1 MRILANLFMWMFLA
15 DGCLSVIDELLAYNS
30 GVHGLL
36 GVRTLVAFSVV
47 VLAIIVYGAMFFDR
61 RLPKLI
67 LLPQS
72 LFAIWGMTGL
82 WPLSFFILSDN
93 LGVMIAGL
101 QVSLGLLPFFV
112 LRGEGRG
119 LLLRPERFFGRGFSV
134 GNLLLG
140 VAGTLFVVPLLLVSF
155 AGAGTVEA
163 INNATAGFMRVDA
176 RGISMQE
183 RVYRRGD
190 KTVRLVAMI
199 HVGDQSYYDQLAAS
213 VAAPHTLVLA
223 EGVSD
228 RGGLLTAAYSYDR
241 VASLLG
247 LSTQRQ
253 MPMKGRLIDPDELRG
268 KGEKGNSQGPDIL
281 RADVDLSDFD
291 PRTVEFLNMLGRDV
305 FSSDD
310 LASGLRTYNAWI
322 NRNMDQERYARLMD
336 DILTRRNRT
345 VLDYLGQALDKYD
358 VIVIPWGALHMR
370 GIEEG
375 VLARGFRLRKTEQR
389 MSVDFSVLLKKA
401 SD

>member
-47 VLAIIVYGAMFFDR
+47 VLAFIIYGAMLFDR

-93 LGVMIAGL
+93 LGVIIAGL

-119 LLLRPERFFGRGFSV
+119 LLLRPERFTGRGFSV

-140 VAGTLFVVPLLLVSF
+140 IAGTLFVVPLLLISF
-155 AGAGTVEA
+155 AGAGTIEA
-163 INNATAGFMRVDA
+163 INKATAGFMRVDA

-199 HVGDQSYYDQLAAS
+199 HIGDQGYYDQLAAS
-213 VAAPHTLVLA
+213 LAAPRTLVLA

-228 RGGLLTAAYSYDR
+228 REGLLTAAYSYDR

-253 MPMKGRLIDPDELRG
+253 MSLKGRLIDPGELIGKDEE
-268 KGEKGNSQGPDIL
+268 GEPTGPDIL

-389 MSVDFSVLLKKA
+389 MSVDFGALLKKA

>member
-47 VLAIIVYGAMFFDR
+47 VLSFIIYGAMLFDR

-93 LGVMIAGL
+93 LGVIIAGL

-119 LLLRPERFFGRGFSV
+119 LLLRPERFAGRGFSA

-140 VAGTLFVVPLLLVSF
+140 IAGTLFVVPLLLVSF

-163 INNATAGFMRVDA
+163 INKATAGFMRVDA

-199 HVGDQSYYDQLAAS
+199 HIGDQSYYDQLAAS

-253 MPMKGRLIDPDELRG
+253 MPMKGRLIGPDELRG
-268 KGEKGNSQGPDIL
+268 KGEKGEFPGPDIL

-389 MSVDFSVLLKKA
+389 MSVDFSALLKKA